1 MSHKIAEW
9 ELTCIV
15 ATALSKPHIDWH
27 LNPEFQDTLDLLSE
41 RDVRRYRIQRRLIGP
56 VYQTSNLIQYEA
68 AIDEVLARSTAK
80 LKTLKGTQVE
90 LNEWMHIIA
99 VECLSAAVLS
109 WSPGMLKN
117 GTDNGS
123 GTHAYHGWRRKSV
136 FGLFP
141 TVAKLEFLHK
151 SIGRLF
157 STIWGV
163 NFQPPKDFRPFF
175 PVRLPCRYWKMLQ
188 C

>member
-1 MSHKIAEW
+1 M
-9 ELTCIV
+9 
-15 ATALSKPHIDWH
+15 ATALSKPHIDYH
-27 LNPEFQDTLDLLSE
+27 LNPEFPDTLDLLSE
-41 RDVRRYRIQRRLIGP
+41 RDIRRYRMQRRLIGP
-56 VYQTSNLIQYEA
+56 VYQTSNLIQYEP
-68 AIDEVLARSTAK
+68 AIDEVLTRAIAK
-80 LKTLKGTQVE
+80 LKSLKGAQVE

-99 VECLSAAVLS
+99 VECLSAIVLS
-109 WSPGMLKN
+109 WSPGMLKS

-141 TVAKLEFLHK
+141 LVAKLEYLNK

-175 PVRLPCRYWKMLQ
+175 PVCVFVALLSFTTDAC
-188 C
+188 